1 MISIVI
7 AYLVV
12 TWFIGAIF
20 AIRVVKTGTF
30 PTKEIA
36 EYILSE
42 DLGFILFLCMLSPV
56 LLLLAA
62 CFAIPYYTHYLIFEK
77 EWRKK

>member
-1 MISIVI
+1 MFAIVI
-7 AYLVV
+7 TYLVV

-20 AIRVVKTGTF
+20 AIIVVKTGTF

-36 EYILSE
+36 EYVLS
-42 DLGFILFLCMLSPV
+42 DGLGFILFLCLLSPV

-62 CFAIPYYTHYLIFEK
+62 CFVIPYYAHYLIFEK